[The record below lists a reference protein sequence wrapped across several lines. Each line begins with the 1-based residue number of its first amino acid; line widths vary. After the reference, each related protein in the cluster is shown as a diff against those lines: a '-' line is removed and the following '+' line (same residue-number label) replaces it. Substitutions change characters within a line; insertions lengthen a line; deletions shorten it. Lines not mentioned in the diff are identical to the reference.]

1 MERNDV
7 SDRSLDMQEET
18 LDDRIIALKTRAA
31 DDYSQACLEGARRAL
46 TDHDNPLR
54 LNFFATAMRIL
65 FEHMMETLAP
75 NDDVARTS
83 WFKPEQKSGKPTR
96 GQRVVYAIQ
105 GGLTETF
112 VTQEL
117 RVDPRPL
124 RKRLLEAFDACS
136 NRVHEREHNV
146 IADPGEQDA
155 VAEAILAA
163 LASLFDAIRDCRAAV
178 VEPIAETLDE
188 AAVDALLSET
198 ILEVDELATHHS
210 IQEVYVDKTI
220 VHAIGPDTI
229 TYRSTGSVDV
239 ILQFGSNSD
248 IRNDMGAEIEQSFPF
263 ACDIEVPL
271 SEPWNLEWAEPRYG
285 VDVSKWRDAMR
296 PDDFEPDGINSDD

>member
-1 MERNDV
+1 M
-7 SDRSLDMQEET
+7 ET
-18 LDDRIIALKTRAA
+18 LDDRIISLKARAS
-31 DDYSQACLEGARRAL
+31 DDYSQSCLEGARRAL

-65 FEHMMETLAP
+65 FEHMMDTLAP
-75 NDDVARTS
+75 NEDVARTT

-105 GGLTETF
+105 GGLSETF
-112 VTQEL
+112 VTEEL
-117 RVDPRPL
+117 HVDPRPL
-124 RKRLLEAFDACS
+124 RKRLLEAFDECS

-146 IADPGEQDA
+146 IAGLGEQDA
-155 VAEAILAA
+155 IAGTILAA
-163 LASLFDAIRDCRAAV
+163 LASLFDAIRDCRAAII
-178 VEPIAETLDE
+178 EPIAETLDE

-198 ILEVDELATHHS
+198 IMEIDELATHHY
-210 IQEVYVDKTI
+210 IQEVSVGKTK

-229 TYRSTGSVDV
+229 IYRSTGSIDV

-248 IRNDMGAEIEQSFPF
+248 VRNDMGAELEQSFPF
-263 ACDIEVPL
+263 TSDIEVSL
-271 SEPWNLEWAEPRYG
+271 SEPWNLEWAEPKYG

-296 PDDFEPDGINSDD
+296 PDDFEPEETVPDD

>member
-1 MERNDV
+1 MPER
-7 SDRSLDMQEET
+7 T
-18 LDDRIIALKTRAA
+18 LDDRIIALKTQAA
-31 DDYSQACLEGARRAL
+31 DEYTESCLEGARRAL
-46 TDHDNPLR
+46 ADLENPLR

-65 FEHMMETLAP
+65 FEHMMDTLAP
-75 NDDVARTS
+75 NDEVARTS

-96 GQRVVYAIQ
+96 SQRIVYAIQ
-105 GGLTETF
+105 GGLSELF

-117 RVDPRPL
+117 HVDPHPL
-124 RKRLLEAFDACS
+124 RKRLLEAFDECS
-136 NRVHEREHNV
+136 TRVHEREHNV
-146 IADPGEQDA
+146 VAEPGKQDA
-155 VAEAILAA
+155 VAETILTAYT
-163 LASLFDAIRDCRAAV
+163 SLFDAIRDCRAAV
-178 VEPIAETLDE
+178 VEPIVETLDE

-198 ILEVDELATHHS
+198 ILEVDELATHHY
-210 IQEVYVDKTI
+210 IQEVYVDNTK
-220 VHAIGPDTI
+220 VHAIGPDAI

-263 ACDIEVPL
+263 VCDIEVSL

-296 PDDFEPDGINSDD
+296 PDDFEPDKIDS